1 MMMSMDKKYFI
12 KTLVSEEVEQLHL
25 ILKQYHQVF
34 TALGW
39 TDRLTDRQTDTLI
52 NRQDKFRLIDR
63 QIDRPTNRKTDKKTN
78 ADR

>member
-1 MMMSMDKKYFI
+1 MSMDKKYFI

-39 TDRLTDRQTDTLI
+39 TDRQTDRQTDRHADKQT
-52 NRQDKFRLIDR
+52 RQIQIDR
-63 QIDRPTNRKTDKKTN
+63 QTDRQTDQQKN
-78 ADR
+78 

>member
-39 TDRLTDRQTDTLI
+39 TDRQTDRQTDRHADKQT
-52 NRQDKFRLIDR
+52 RQVQIDR
-63 QIDRPTNRKTDKKTN
+63 QTDRQTDQQKN
-78 ADR
+78 